1 MANANNLSSS
11 AQRRR
16 SWRINQQRRVH
27 DCLYDLS
34 DELKQTKVDASG
46 FALMWIGVGLQIA
59 ASIVDEMAAEM
70 LCEDIVN
77 ESSSTA

>member
-1 MANANNLSSS
+1 
-11 AQRRR
+11 
-16 SWRINQQRRVH
+16 
-27 DCLYDLS
+27 LS

-77 ESSSTA
+77 ETK